1 MLNFICIMGR
11 LTRDVELRRTGSG
24 IAVASFTVAVDRD
37 FAQDGK
43 EKETD
48 FIDCVAWR
56 QTGEFVSKYFNK
68 GSMIVVKGRLQLR
81 NWTDKEGNK
90 RRSAEI
96 VADNVYFGEGKKSQ
110 EGSNT
115 TQPQYNHPGSTGN
128 PGGYQNMAPQG
139 YGGYPQYPQ
148 QSYQQPAPNMPNYSQ
163 QGFGG
168 YQQHGFQGQVY
179 QPPHPQQGSFAP
191 IEGDDNQLPWEG

>member
-1 MLNFICIMGR
+1 MLNHIVIMGR
-11 LTRDVELRRTGSG
+11 LTRDPELRRTGSG

-37 FAQDGK
+37 FAQDGQ

-56 QTGEFVSKYFNK
+56 QTGEFVSKYFTK
-68 GSMIVVKGRLQLR
+68 GSMIVVKGRLQIR
-81 NWTDKEGNK
+81 SWTDKEGNK
-90 RRSAEI
+90 RRSAEV

-115 TQPQYNHPGSTGN
+115 TQTQYNHPGSTGS

-139 YGGYPQYPQ
+139 YGGYPQ
-148 QSYQQPAPNMPNYSQ
+148 QSYQQPAPNMPNYNQ

-168 YQQHGFQGQVY
+168 YQQQGFQGQVY

-191 IEGDDNQLPWEG
+191 IEGDDAHLPF